1 MSNWIHYPARDVGQV
16 RRPHAP
22 YARMLASVIGGRR
35 YRLHVLTQKAHF
47 RPRSSFKI
55 DCARQPRLRTVLLD
69 VGRAACRSTSVARE
83 DVSVAVI
90 FAFSVGAAIST
101 GSLFLPITPTISH
114 TPSVA
119 IPAMLDAKSAGTAT
133 AARQQTNAI
142 ALPPPAPPPPE
153 DLTSIPDK
161 LSIAPSRKSGPPGFR
176 YLAWSNPPTSTMIK
190 VGGPFGP
197 QKISMWRDTNSQL
210 NPAFGASV
218 TQESYFFR
226 GVELS
231 GGELI
236 FDGLDN
242 FRKVRGGLT
251 AVLGTPNLADEDN
264 QIFKWQWQN
273 PETELRISYQ
283 KMSHRSVLHLEQK
296 RPPAAADGGPHESA
310 SAELSYATQGH
321 DGRSGRHIRRA
332 AH

>member
-1 MSNWIHYPARDVGQV
+1 M
-16 RRPHAP
+16 
-22 YARMLASVIGGRR
+22 
-35 YRLHVLTQKAHF
+35 
-47 RPRSSFKI
+47 
-55 DCARQPRLRTVLLD
+55 
-69 VGRAACRSTSVARE
+69 AAGNI
-83 DVSVAVI
+83 SVAVI
-90 FAFSVGAAIST
+90 RAFFVGLAISSVIFFLLKMPTMLQRQTAAIPPILHAGSAST
-101 GSLFLPITPTISH
+101 DGS
-114 TPSVA
+114 
-119 IPAMLDAKSAGTAT
+119 
-133 AARQQTNAI
+133 AARQQTSVI
-142 ALPPPAPPPPE
+142 TPTPPE
-153 DLTSIPDK
+153 ELEVRDE
-161 LSIAPSRKSGPPGFR
+161 LSIGKRGGNHPPGFR
-176 YLAWSNPPTSTMIK
+176 GLAWGSPPTSTMVK

-197 QKISMWRDTNSQL
+197 LKVSIWRDANGKL
-210 NPAFGASV
+210 NRAFGASV
-218 TQESYFFR
+218 TEESYFFR
-226 GVELS
+226 DGDLY